1 MVDFSK
7 FLDEKTKARLHHHD
21 EDVKKAEYL
30 SDQELGAVLIH
41 YYHNMEVCRFRKGEP
56 VYDAKVYWVFIPE
69 IINRLYEGKAPTH
82 CPCEGCTCSDW
93 RR

>member
-1 MVDFSK
+1 
-7 FLDEKTKARLHHHD
+7 
-21 EDVKKAEYL
+21 
-30 SDQELGAVLIH
+30 
-41 YYHNMEVCRFRKGEP
+41 MEVCRFRKGEP
-56 VYDAKVYWVFIPE
+56 VYDVKVYWVFIPE